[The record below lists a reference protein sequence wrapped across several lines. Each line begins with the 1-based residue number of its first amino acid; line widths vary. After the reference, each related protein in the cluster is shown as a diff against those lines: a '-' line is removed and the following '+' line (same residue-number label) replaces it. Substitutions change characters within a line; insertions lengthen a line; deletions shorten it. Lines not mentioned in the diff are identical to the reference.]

1 TMESFNNAI
10 DAIRSHIYQLNE
22 FEIYA
27 NNTTNSLHNDYVYK
41 FALSFERVDDPVT
54 YTLFVQK
61 YWYHSITISIL
72 YFISVKFLQ
81 HVMSNREPFQLK
93 RPLLLWNTFLAV
105 FSFFGFIRT
114 AEDVIYSLYYLGVFH
129 SLCYTINPYG
139 VAAFWAL
146 LFAISKVVELGDTY
160 FIVLKKK
167 PLTFLH
173 CYHHIVVL
181 IGTIHGGA
189 AHSAHGRF
197 FITMNYFVHCIMY
210 SYFAYTS
217 YGWRPSRSMSMLV
230 TTLQIAQMLIGIT
243 INSLVHQI
251 KLYETA
257 PCQQTMG
264 HVYLGYFIYGS
275 FAALFIHFYI
285 NAYYLSPR
293 SKHRKTE

>member
-1 TMESFNNAI
+1 
-10 DAIRSHIYQLNE
+10 
-22 FEIYA
+22 
-27 NNTTNSLHNDYVYK
+27 
-41 FALSFERVDDPVT
+41 
-54 YTLFVQK
+54 
-61 YWYHSITISIL
+61 
-72 YFISVKFLQ
+72 
-81 HVMSNREPFQLK
+81 MSNREPFQLK

-114 AEDVIYSLYYLGVFH
+114 AEKYKASFIKADFIYGTL
-129 SLCYTINPYG
+129 
-139 VAAFWAL
+139 
-146 LFAISKVVELGDTY
+146 ISDNMVELGDTY